1 MFTISCLKRLPN
13 PPLIFQQKLDSKTL
27 HSSCCFLRSGA
38 ESQLSRLT
46 LRSHSPPT
54 LLPSLPAPPRPRL
67 PSTDL
72 APLSTSDYPSLRYP
86 VSLQLRC
93 AITDNSK
100 TRQGIEGKNV
110 RGKNGNFSIL
120 LSNFISLTVTL
131 FMPSLSSSFKVNPFF
146 CFSSRVLSILSFIS
160 SSASFWRHS

>member
-46 LRSHSPPT
+46 LRSHSTPT

-72 APLSTSDYPSLRYP
+72 APLSTSDSPSLRYP

-93 AITDNSK
+93 AITDDNN
-100 TRQGIEGKNV
+100 TRQGIEEKGRNA
-110 RGKNGNFSIL
+110 RGKVETSR
-120 LSNFISLTVTL
+120 
-131 FMPSLSSSFKVNPFF
+131 SSSPTSCAYNSNSSIHPFI
-146 CFSSRVLSILSFIS
+146 REIS
-160 SSASFWRHS
+160 KGIPLNFPH